1 MTKSDLIDKAKQAS
15 ENAYAPY
22 SKFKV
27 GVALLTKSGKVYTGC
42 NVENSSYGLSNC
54 AERTAIFK
62 AVSDGEKKFKE
73 MVVYAN
79 TDKLFTPCGACRQVI
94 SEFSSNMKIT
104 IVSAKEILETTIGD
118 LLPHEFHL

>member
-1 MTKSDLIDKAKQAS
+1 MTKSDLINKAKQALK
-15 ENAYAPY
+15 NAYAPY